1 MPSEKPAVL
10 IYRDWLLPPSETFVL
25 AQAEA
30 LERFTPYY
38 VGSRLIKEGLRT
50 PQERTLLL
58 NKGSLLGWA
67 REASFKIAGFAPTLV
82 APAKKLNPGLIHAH
96 FGIGGS
102 LALPLKRNLQIPM
115 IVTYHGYE
123 EMIADEI
130 AQKSY
135 FSYRQYMQRREILKQ
150 EVSLFLTVSQQ
161 SKEHLLQQGFPLD
174 KIVVHYT
181 GIDTEVFQPESF
193 VEREPVVLFVAR
205 LVEKKGCEYLIR
217 AMSKVQATQPEI
229 ELVIIGDGELRSSLE
244 ELAKTNLQRY
254 RFLGVQSPEV
264 VKAWMNRAKIFCV
277 PSITATSGEAE
288 GFGMVFAE
296 AQAMGLP
303 VVSFASGA
311 VPEAVAHGEVG
322 FLAAERNWEELAN
335 YILLLAKDE
344 HLWHRFSAFGPQR
357 VHNLFDVQKQARLL
371 EDIYEQVFR
380 NDKKEDL
387 TTKLVQHL
395 RPN

>member
-1 MPSEKPAVL
+1 MLSEKSTVL

-38 VGSRLIKEGLRT
+38 IGSRLIKEGLRT
-50 PQERTLLL
+50 PQQRTLLL
-58 NKGSLLGWA
+58 NECTPIGWA
-67 REASFKIAGFAPTLV
+67 REASFKILGYAPTLIT
-82 APAKKLNPGLIHAH
+82 PAKKLNPLLIHAH

-102 LALPLKRNLQIPM
+102 LALPLKRALQVPM

-135 FSYRQYMQRREILKQ
+135 FSYRQYIKRREILKQ
-150 EVSLFLTVSQQ
+150 EVHLFLTVSQQ
-161 SKEHLLQQGFPLD
+161 SKEHLLQQGFSPD

-181 GIDTEVFQPESF
+181 GINTEVFQPDLS
-193 VEREPVVLFVAR
+193 VQREPVILFVAR

-217 AMSKVQATQPEI
+217 AMSKVQAMHPEI
-229 ELVIIGDGELRSSLE
+229 ELVIIGDGILRSSLE
-244 ELAKTNLQRY
+244 ELAKSSLRKY
-254 RFLGVQSPEV
+254 RFLGVQPPDV

-311 VPEAVAHGEVG
+311 IPEAVAHGEVG
-322 FLAAERNWEELAN
+322 FLAAERNWEELAY
-335 YILLLAKDE
+335 YILSLVEDE
-344 HLWHRFSAFGPQR
+344 QLWHRFSTYGPQR
-357 VHNLFDVQKQARLL
+357 VRSLFDVQKQARLL
-371 EDIYEQVFR
+371 EKIYEQVISDR
-380 NDKKEDL
+380 QNKVIDQTSSL
-387 TTKLVQHL
+387 SC
-395 RPN
+395 

>member
-1 MPSEKPAVL
+1 MSSEKPTVL

-38 VGSRLIKEGLRT
+38 IGSRLIKDGLRT
-50 PQERTLLL
+50 PSERTLLL
-58 NKGSLLGWA
+58 NERSPLGWM
-67 REASFKIAGFAPTLV
+67 REACFKIAGFAPTLV
-82 APAKKLNPGLIHAH
+82 APAKRLNPLLIHAH

-102 LALPLKRNLQIPM
+102 LALPLKRYLQIPM

-161 SKEHLLQQGFPLD
+161 SKEYLLRQGFPSD

-181 GIDTEVFQPESF
+181 GIDTEVFQADPSIQ
-193 VEREPVVLFVAR
+193 REPIVLFVAR

-217 AMSKVQATQPEI
+217 AMSKVQALQPEL
-229 ELVIIGDGELRSSLE
+229 ELVLIGDGKLRSSLE
-244 ELAKTNLQRY
+244 AMAKASLHKY
-254 RFLGVQSPEV
+254 RFLGVQPPEV
-264 VKAWMNRAKIFCV
+264 VKDWMNRAKIFCV
-277 PSITATSGEAE
+277 PSITATTGEAE

-311 VPEAVAHGEVG
+311 IPEAVAHGEVG
-322 FLAAERNWEELAN
+322 FLATERNWEELAN
-335 YILLLAKDE
+335 YLLLLAQNED
-344 HLWHRFSAFGPQR
+344 LWHRFHTYGPQR
-357 VHNLFDVQKQARLL
+357 VRNLFDVRKQARLL
-371 EDIYEQVFR
+371 EDIYQQVLK
-380 NDKKEDL
+380 NKNKNL
-387 TTKLVQHL
+387 SIAALSS
-395 RPN
+395 

>member
-1 MPSEKPAVL
+1 MFSEKPAVL

-30 LERFTPYY
+30 LERFIPYY
-38 VGSRLIKEGLRT
+38 IGSRLIKQGLRT
-50 PQERTLLL
+50 PRERTLLL
-58 NKGSLLGWA
+58 NEGSPLGWA
-67 REASFKIAGFAPTLV
+67 REACFKIAGFAPSLV
-82 APAKKLNPGLIHAH
+82 THAKKLNPRLIHAH

-102 LALPLKRNLQIPM
+102 LALPLKRSLQIPM

-135 FSYRQYMQRREILKQ
+135 FSYRQYMQRREIIKQ
-150 EVSLFLTVSQQ
+150 EVCLFLTVSQQ
-161 SKEHLLQQGFPLD
+161 SKEYLLRQGFPSD
-174 KIVVHYT
+174 KIIVHYT
-181 GIDTEVFQPESF
+181 GIDTEVFQPEPSIK
-193 VEREPVVLFVAR
+193 REPIVLFVAR

-217 AMSKVQATQPEI
+217 AMSKVQTAQPDM

-244 ELAKTNLQRY
+244 DMAKASLKKY
-254 RFLGVQSPEV
+254 HFLGVQPPEV
-264 VKAWMNRAKIFCV
+264 VKDWMNRAKIFCV

-322 FLAAERNWEELAN
+322 FLAAERHWEELAN
-335 YILLLAKDE
+335 YILLLAQDQ
-344 HLWHRFSAFGPQR
+344 HLWHRFSTYGPQR
-357 VHNLFDVQKQARLL
+357 VRNLFNVQKQAGLL
-371 EDIYEQVFR
+371 EDIYQQVLIDNNQKQKVR
-380 NDKKEDL
+380 IASL
-387 TTKLVQHL
+387 PT
-395 RPN
+395 

>member
-1 MPSEKPAVL
+1 MSKQMLSEKQTVL

-38 VGSRLIKEGLRT
+38 IGSRLIKEGIPT
-50 PQERTLLL
+50 PQDRTLLL
-58 NKGSLLGWA
+58 NEGNLLGWM
-67 REASFKIAGFAPTLV
+67 REACFKITGFAPTIV
-82 APAKKLNPGLIHAH
+82 APAQKLNPKLIHAH

-102 LALPLKRNLQIPM
+102 LALPLKRYLKTPL

-150 EVSLFLTVSQQ
+150 ETHLFLTVSQQ
-161 SKEHLLQQGFPLD
+161 SKEHLLQQGFPED
-174 KIVVHYT
+174 KIIVHYT
-181 GIDTEVFQPESF
+181 GIDTQVFQSDS
-193 VEREPVVLFVAR
+193 VEREPIVLFVAR

-217 AMSKVQATQPEI
+217 AMSKVQAIYPEV
-229 ELVIIGDGELRSSLE
+229 ELVIIGDGELRPSLE
-244 ELAKTNLQRY
+244 ELAKDSVQKY

-311 VPEAVAHGEVG
+311 IPEAVAHGEVG
-322 FLAAERNWEELAN
+322 FLAAERDWEELAS
-335 YILLLAKDE
+335 YILLLIEDQ
-344 HLWHRFSAFGPQR
+344 HLWHRFSTFGPQR
-357 VHNLFDVQKQARLL
+357 IRKLFDVRKQARLL
-371 EDIYEQVFR
+371 EDIYEQVVNR
-380 NDKKEDL
+380 DKKL
-387 TTKLVQHL
+387 NANTLL
-395 RPN
+395 